1 MEFDDQQKRLIT
13 EKTDGKGI
21 VFTFGRFT
29 PPHTGHEILINKVV
43 SVARKLGYEHGI
55 YASKSY
61 GDKRNPL
68 KYKDKIKY
76 LKGAFRNANIVD
88 DASLFNPFVVAKH
101 LSNEGYKH
109 VVLVVGGDR
118 ATDLERDIRKY
129 IGHKDPSKSF
139 DFDSFKVVSA
149 GKRDPDADDITGMSA
164 SKMRNA
170 ATEGDFDT
178 FKVGVP
184 SGMKER
190 DAKKMYDDTRKGL
203 GIKESLIDF
212 LDRVSP
218 YITEK
223 DLIKEAYSSLDSEQL
238 IMLDIMEEDK
248 EEKEKPTV
256 LVLTKFDDKDDY
268 SDTTE
273 KIEKA
278 CKNLDL
284 SFYAVSVDDAY
295 VVDEDLDD
303 SKITIHNYAGEG
315 RKINLNTENTVCIPR
330 GSILD
335 KYAGIG
341 ILSVIQDAGIF
352 TVNKAS
358 HMELCQNKFAT
369 AIALERGKVNSP
381 KTALIS
387 NEDAVDVALE
397 KIGGKFP
404 VILKTITGAEG
415 IGVSLIESEKSLIGV
430 LQSLW
435 KFDAEVIVQEYFE
448 IDFDV
453 RTIVLDGNII
463 ASIKRKK
470 SGNDFRTNKAL
481 GGDTEPY
488 KLNEEEK
495 KLVLKAAKIAKCYLS
510 GVDHIVVDGGKEYKV
525 LEVNGSPGSG
535 ADTYMG
541 YLDEDEE
548 PKEIS
553 GQEMIDH
560 IIEYVSDKDNW
571 KMSTTEVGVLEKV
584 KIDGIDKE
592 IDARIDTGNE
602 SYNVLHAT
610 KIERDKKFNTVEFT
624 TMGKDFDLPFTGTV
638 TIDMGQ
644 DNIEKRPVVK
654 MDMKLGSKLYK
665 DVKFSLSDRDGV
677 DHEVLIGKKFL
688 QMANLSVNVAKTY
701 ELQEEE
707 NRLNREFIG
716 NFFSV

>member
-1 MEFDDQQKRLIT
+1 MEFDDQKCLT

-29 PPHTGHEILINKVV
+29 PPHSGHEVLIDKVV
-43 SVARKLGYEHGI
+43 SVARKLGYENGI

-61 GDKRNPL
+61 GDARNPL

-88 DASLFNPFVVAKH
+88 DASLFSPFVVAKH
-101 LSNEGYKH
+101 LSNEGYKN

-118 ATDLERDIRKY
+118 ATALERDIRKY

-164 SKMRNA
+164 SKMRKS

-178 FKVGVP
+178 FKVGAP
-184 SGMKER
+184 SGMK
-190 DAKKMYDDTRKGL
+190 DKDIKKMYDDTRKGL
-203 GIKESLIDF
+203 DIKEESLVGF
-212 LDRVSP
+212 LDRINP

-223 DLIKEAYSSLDSEQL
+223 DLIKEAYDSLGSEQL
-238 IMLDIMEEDK
+238 VMLDIMEE

-256 LVLTKFDDKDDY
+256 LVLTKFDDKGDY

-273 KIEKA
+273 KIQKA
-278 CKNLDL
+278 CENLDL

-303 SKITIHNYAGEG
+303 SKITLHNYAGEG
-315 RKINLNTENTVCIPR
+315 KKLNLNTENTVCIPR

-335 KYAGIG
+335 KYAGVG
-341 ILSVIQDAGIF
+341 ILSIIQDSGIF
-352 TVNKAS
+352 TVNKTS

-381 KTALIS
+381 KTALVS
-387 NEDAVDVALE
+387 NEDAIEVALE

-404 VILKTITGAEG
+404 IVLKTITGAEG
-415 IGVSLIESEKSLIGV
+415 IGVSIIESEKSLLGV

-435 KFDAEVIVQEYFE
+435 KFDAEVIIQEYFE

-453 RTIVLDGNII
+453 RTIVLDGKIV

-470 SGNDFRTNKAL
+470 SGGDFRTNKAL

-488 KLNEEEK
+488 TLNEEEK
-495 KLVLKAAKIAKCYLS
+495 KLILRAAKTTKCYFS
-510 GVDHIVVDGGKEYKV
+510 GVDHIVVNGGKEYKV

-535 ADTYMG
+535 ADIYMG
-541 YLDEDEE
+541 YLDEDE
-548 PKEIS
+548 PKEIN
-553 GQEMIDH
+553 GQEMIDYV
-560 IIEYVSDKDNW
+560 IEYVSEKDNW
-571 KMSTTEVGVLEKV
+571 KMSTTEIGVLEKV

-610 KIERDKKFNTVEFT
+610 KIVRDKKFNTVEFT
-624 TMGKDFDLPFTGTV
+624 TMGKDFDLPFAGTV

-654 MDMKLGSKLYK
+654 MDMKLGNKLYK
-665 DVKFSLSDRDGV
+665 DVKFSLSDRDGQEY
-677 DHEVLIGKKFL
+677 EVLIGKRFL
-688 QMANLSVNVAKTY
+688 QRANLSVNVAKTY
-701 ELQEEE
+701 ELQEDI
-707 NRLNREFIG
+707 NKLNREFIG
-716 NFFSV
+716 SFLSV

>member
-1 MEFDDQQKRLIT
+1 MGFNGQKCLT

-29 PPHTGHEILINKVV
+29 PPHSGHEVLINRVV

-76 LKGAFRNANIVD
+76 LKGAFRNANIVN

-118 ATDLERDIRKY
+118 ASDLERSIRKY
-129 IGHKDPSKSF
+129 IGHKDPTKSF

-164 SKMRNA
+164 SKMRRA

-203 GIKESLIDF
+203 GIKESLTNFFDG
-212 LDRVSP
+212 LDP
-218 YITEK
+218 YITGESLK
-223 DLIKEAYSSLDSEQL
+223 EEAYRLLDNKNLSLL
-238 IMLDIMEEDK
+238 GLMEE
-248 EEKEKPTV
+248 ESESEKPTII
-256 LVLTKFDDKDDY
+256 VLTKYDEDGNY
-268 SDTTE
+268 SDTTQ

-278 CKNLDL
+278 CEHLGL
-284 SFYAVSVDDAY
+284 SFYAVSVDSAY
-295 VVDEDLDD
+295 VVDDD
-303 SKITIHNYAGEG
+303 MDDDKITIHNYNGDDM
-315 RKINLNTENTVCIPR
+315 KINLDVNNTVCIPR
-330 GSILD
+330 GSILGT
-335 KYAGIG
+335 YAGVG
-341 ILSVIQDAGIF
+341 ILSILQDTGMF
-352 TVNKAS
+352 TVNKVS
-358 HMELCQNKFAT
+358 QMELCQNKFAT
-369 AIALERGKVNSP
+369 AITLERGKVNSP
-381 KTALIS
+381 RTALVA
-387 NEDAVDVALE
+387 NEDAIDVALK
-397 KIGGKFP
+397 KIGGEFP
-404 VILKTITGAEG
+404 VVLKTITGAEG
-415 IGVSLIESEKSLIGV
+415 IGVSLIESEKSLKGV

-435 KFDAEVIVQEYFE
+435 KFDAEVIIQEYFE
-448 IDFDV
+448 IEFDV
-453 RTIVLDGNII
+453 RTIVVDGQII
-463 ASIKRKK
+463 ASIKRNKGD
-470 SGNDFRTNKAL
+470 SDFRTNKSL
-481 GGDTEPY
+481 GNKTEPY
-488 KLNEEEK
+488 TLNEEEK
-495 KLVLKAAKIAKCYLS
+495 KLVLKAAKTVGCYLC

-541 YLDEDEE
+541 YLSDDDS
-548 PKEIS
+548 PKEIN

-560 IIEYVSDKDNW
+560 IVEYISDRDNW
-571 KMSTTEVGVLEKV
+571 KMSTTEIGVLEKV
-584 KIDGIDKE
+584 KIDGIDDE

-602 SYNVLHAT
+602 SHNVLHAT
-610 KIERDKKFNTVEFT
+610 HIDHDKEFDTVEFKS
-624 TMGKDFDLPFTGTV
+624 MGKNFDLPYEGFV

-654 MDMKLGSKLYK
+654 IDMKLGNKLYK
-665 DVKFSLSDRDGV
+665 NVKFSLSDRDRQ
-677 DHEVLIGKKFL
+677 DYEVLIGKRFL
-688 QMANLSVNVAKTY
+688 KMANLSVNVAKTY
-701 ELQEEE
+701 ELQEESKE
-707 NRLNREFIG
+707 LNSRFVGDFLAI
-716 NFFSV
+716 